1 MSGASTRRG
10 FARRNLWVLVTA
22 NALALVWILANL
34 TWGAQRVDVAEQEAR
49 IDALAGE
56 LADIQQKNEELVEAS
71 VLESLGASRSRMDTD
86 ASLIESLLDTA
97 FTWDSGLA
105 YEAARE
111 RLKDR
116 FDLAEDDVFLQEF
129 MPPSRFNEDGDG
141 QRFYYIDA
149 VGLNSAPHDDP
160 DIEVVQ
166 VRAND
171 YTYAVLVDIAVTS
184 DAVTQNNAGSENV
197 TAHRKML
204 LFVTVDAARAVSDLH
219 GVPASGETRHSD

>member
-1 MSGASTRRG
+1 MIAT
-10 FARRNLWVLVTA
+10 
-22 NALALVWILANL
+22 ALALVWILANL
-34 TWGAQRVDVAEQEAR
+34 TWGAQRVDLAKQEAR
-49 IDALAGE
+49 IDALVGQ
-56 LADIQQKNEELVEAS
+56 LVDVQQKNEARAEAN

-111 RLKDR
+111 QLKDR

-141 QRFYYIDA
+141 RRFYYIDA
-149 VGLNSAPHDDP
+149 VGLNSAPQDDP
-160 DIEVVQ
+160 DIEAVQ

-171 YTYAVLVDIAVTS
+171 YTYVVLVDIEVTS
-184 DAVTQNNAGSENV
+184 DAVTRNDASSESV
-197 TAHRKML
+197 TAYRQML
-204 LFVTVDAARAVSDLH
+204 LFVTVDAARTVSGLH
-219 GVPASGETRHSD
+219 GVSASGETRHSG